1 MILLIE
7 ESILA
12 TDLAIYFKNRAST
25 FSLLARWTAI
35 GRAMSRDPDV
45 DLWLVNSCW
54 LLSLIGSYVFTAAP
68 CPGPMLTTRSWSE
81 ASWWQPVT
89 WVRWLMA
96 SISVIPRWI
105 FTTIYRSG
113 AITKPWE
120 TQQKI
125 ATLVSDEFF
134 YQGDLEK
141 EELHIDPIPMMDRE
155 YKDKLPAMQV
165 YIYLQLLIPNIVI
178 IQTNIL
184 IINFRWSSLTRFVC
198 LCTKISLS
206 CQIIFSQC

>member
-1 MILLIE
+1 MTACDLGKLSDGLNISDCIDT
-7 ESILA
+7 SIKMHFYH
-12 TDLAIYFKNRAST
+12 DLS
-25 FSLLARWTAI
+25 
-35 GRAMSRDPDV
+35 
-45 DLWLVNSCW
+45 
-54 LLSLIGSYVFTAAP
+54 
-68 CPGPMLTTRSWSE
+68 
-81 ASWWQPVT
+81 
-89 WVRWLMA
+89 
-96 SISVIPRWI
+96 
-105 FTTIYRSG
+105 SG

-165 YIYLQLLIPNIVI
+165 SIYLQLLIPNIVI
-178 IQTNIL
+178 IQTKIL
-184 IINFRWSSLTRFVC
+184 IIDFRWSSLTRFVC

>member
-1 MILLIE
+1 MTACDLGKMSDGLNISD
-7 ESILA
+7 SID
-12 TDLAIYFKNRAST
+12 TSIKKHFYHDLS
-25 FSLLARWTAI
+25 
-35 GRAMSRDPDV
+35 
-45 DLWLVNSCW
+45 
-54 LLSLIGSYVFTAAP
+54 
-68 CPGPMLTTRSWSE
+68 
-81 ASWWQPVT
+81 
-89 WVRWLMA
+89 
-96 SISVIPRWI
+96 
-105 FTTIYRSG
+105 SG

-165 YIYLQLLIPNIVI
+165 SIYLQLLIS
-178 IQTNIL
+178 TLNIL

-206 CQIIFSQC
+206 CQITFSQC

>member
-1 MILLIE
+1 MTACDLGKMIDGLYISD
-7 ESILA
+7 SID
-12 TDLAIYFKNRAST
+12 TSIKMNFYHN
-25 FSLLARWTAI
+25 
-35 GRAMSRDPDV
+35 
-45 DLWLVNSCW
+45 
-54 LLSLIGSYVFTAAP
+54 LS
-68 CPGPMLTTRSWSE
+68 
-81 ASWWQPVT
+81 
-89 WVRWLMA
+89 
-96 SISVIPRWI
+96 
-105 FTTIYRSG
+105 SG

-165 YIYLQLLIPNIVI
+165 SVYLKLLIPNIVI
-178 IQTNIL
+178 IRTNIL
-184 IINFRWSSLTRFVC
+184 IINFRLSSLTRFVC

>member
-1 MILLIE
+1 MTACDLGKMNDGLNISD
-7 ESILA
+7 SID
-12 TDLAIYFKNRAST
+12 TSIKMHFYNDLS
-25 FSLLARWTAI
+25 
-35 GRAMSRDPDV
+35 
-45 DLWLVNSCW
+45 
-54 LLSLIGSYVFTAAP
+54 
-68 CPGPMLTTRSWSE
+68 
-81 ASWWQPVT
+81 
-89 WVRWLMA
+89 
-96 SISVIPRWI
+96 
-105 FTTIYRSG
+105 SG

-165 YIYLQLLIPNIVI
+165 YIYLKLLIPNIVI
-178 IQTNIL
+178 IQRKIL
-184 IINFRWSSLTRFVC
+184 IIDFRWSSLTRFVC

>member
-1 MILLIE
+1 MTACDLGKMSDGLNISD
-7 ESILA
+7 SID
-12 TDLAIYFKNRAST
+12 TSIKKHFYHDLS
-25 FSLLARWTAI
+25 
-35 GRAMSRDPDV
+35 
-45 DLWLVNSCW
+45 
-54 LLSLIGSYVFTAAP
+54 
-68 CPGPMLTTRSWSE
+68 
-81 ASWWQPVT
+81 
-89 WVRWLMA
+89 
-96 SISVIPRWI
+96 
-105 FTTIYRSG
+105 SG

-165 YIYLQLLIPNIVI
+165 SIYLLQLLILNIVI
-178 IQTNIL
+178 IKTNIL
-184 IINFRWSSLTRFVC
+184 IIDFRWSSLTRFVC